1 MSAKSRIEWTPEMD
15 AALIDVYRSRQRAKL
30 KCLSLDWGI
39 APSTIHRRAVYTLGV
54 TPFHRNG
61 ASTLW
66 CDQEDA
72 LVVRFGHERPVDL
85 QRRLREAGFRRGL
98 KAIINHR
105 GELKRRGC
113 PVGAYRESLT
123 TAEIAAGMGCSLN
136 VVERW
141 IKEGVLQATALTPN
155 SLRAKH
161 YQVKPSALRHFC
173 LTHTQR
179 LMRLNPDIIW
189 YTDLI
194 RGESK
199 PARAARKI
207 SPAARRPDANVI
219 EFPLHLE
226 AAHG

>member
-1 MSAKSRIEWTPEMD
+1 MPDKSPIEWTPEMD
-15 AALIDVYRSRQRAKL
+15 AALVEVYRSRQRARL

-61 ASTLW
+61 ACALW

-72 LVVRFGHERPVDL
+72 LVVRYGHERPVDL

-105 GELKRRGC
+105 GELKRRGY

-123 TAEIAAGMGCSLN
+123 TAEIAAGMRCGMS

-141 IKEGVLQATALTPN
+141 IRDRLLDATALTPN

-161 YQVKPSALRHFC
+161 YQVKPSALRRFC
-173 LTHTQR
+173 LTHTQK
-179 LMRLNPDIIW
+179 LMRLNPGIVW

-199 PARAARKI
+199 SAPAARKI
-207 SPAARRPDANVI
+207 SPAARQPDAHVI

-226 AAHG
+226 AAYG